1 MAETGYPKLAKVIC
15 DWGKLAKIICAWG
28 QLALVLINTII
39 FPKQW
44 S

>member
-1 MAETGYPKLAKVIC
+1 MGETGYPKLAKVIC
-15 DWGKLAKIICAWG
+15 DWG